1 MQMMCGLAAVVC
13 VFGGLYVSSEPRHS
27 ATWAAAGIIAALAFL
42 VGAGLLS
49 LLRDIADAV
58 GAGRAQRSMRSPF
71 DPPPP

>member
-1 MQMMCGLAAVVC
+1 MQMMCWLAAVVC

-27 ATWAAAGIIAALAFL
+27 ATWAAAGIIAALAFM

-49 LLRDIADAV
+49 LLRDIA
-58 GAGRAQRSMRSPF
+58 GALRAADTRPALRSPF